1 MVIVDTSALL
11 AIILGE
17 PDGRRYAAAIADAD
31 RPRISAATWFEAA
44 IVVEGRGDA
53 VAVGRFD
60 EFLDRF
66 GIERTP
72 FTAAHAARARQAWLR
87 FGKGRHK
94 AGLNFG
100 DCMAYATAREEG
112 LSLLFK
118 GNDFPHT
125 DIEPALKD

>member
-1 MVIVDTSALL
+1 M
-11 AIILGE
+11 
-17 PDGRRYAAAIADAD
+17 
-31 RPRISAATWFEAA
+31 SAATWFEAT

-53 VAVGRFD
+53 VAAGRFD
-60 EFLDRF
+60 DFMTRF
-66 GIERTP
+66 GIEVIP
-72 FTAAHAARARQAWLR
+72 FTPTHAARARQAWVR

-112 LSLLFK
+112 LPLLFK